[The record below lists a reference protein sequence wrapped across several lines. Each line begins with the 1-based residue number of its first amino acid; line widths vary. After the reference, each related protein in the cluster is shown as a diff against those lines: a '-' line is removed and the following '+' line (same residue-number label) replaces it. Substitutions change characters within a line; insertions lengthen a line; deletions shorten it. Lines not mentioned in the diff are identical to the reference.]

1 MIVNLKKH
9 ITPKLLYFWILK
21 KLNYLS
27 KSMIIHDF
35 LIYYLFFQ
43 NLKIMKLIVGEFDFV
58 FLFFI
63 KKLFSKI
70 FFSKFV
76 KKFTKNI

>member
-1 MIVNLKKH
+1 
-9 ITPKLLYFWILK
+9 
-21 KLNYLS
+21 
-27 KSMIIHDF
+27 MIIHDF